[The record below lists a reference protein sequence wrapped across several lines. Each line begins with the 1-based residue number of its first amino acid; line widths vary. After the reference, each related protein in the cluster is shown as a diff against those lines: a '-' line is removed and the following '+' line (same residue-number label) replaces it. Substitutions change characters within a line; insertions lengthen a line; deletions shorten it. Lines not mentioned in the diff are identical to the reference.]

1 MRWITTYGREGMWL
15 TDISPYIFML
25 QEDEERRF
33 RYKGANKGDLT
44 IQLIFSRQGGNE
56 STSPTSA
63 TFAFTGGQFDGSYN
77 NESRY
82 VDLLNF
88 SVPQNTSKVE
98 IVATIT
104 GHGFQKMMQT
114 AQNFATMSIITTSEI
129 TTCANG
135 ILSWVLPQ
143 DVKVKLTMA

>member
-1 MRWITTYGREGMWL
+1 
-15 TDISPYIFML
+15 ML
-25 QEDEERRF
+25 QEDENRRF

-56 STSPTSA
+56 STSPSSA

-82 VDLLNF
+82 VRSLNF

-104 GHGFQKMMQT
+104 
-114 AQNFATMSIITTSEI
+114 ATGS
-129 TTCANG
+129 
-135 ILSWVLPQ
+135 
-143 DVKVKLTMA
+143 KR